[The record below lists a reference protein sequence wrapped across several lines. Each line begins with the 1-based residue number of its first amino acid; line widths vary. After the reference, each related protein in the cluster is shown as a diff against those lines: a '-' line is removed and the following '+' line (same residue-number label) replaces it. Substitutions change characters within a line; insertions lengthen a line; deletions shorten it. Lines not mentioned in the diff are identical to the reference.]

1 VPFTLSRSEAP
12 RTNRSHSKFPG
23 NNTLLV
29 ERWMRAITSA
39 LLATA
44 LISGAAFAEDL
55 RPIEAQPI
63 SLNDVTGSA
72 YYVVKPDAFHLVAT
86 VAAGEAATPIRFSST
101 LAPGQVVTIS
111 VPGRVGTSGTQIE
124 FKRLGDQ
131 VFATSSRILA
141 LAD

>member
-1 VPFTLSRSEAP
+1 
-12 RTNRSHSKFPG
+12 
-23 NNTLLV
+23 
-29 ERWMRAITSA
+29 MRAITSA

-44 LISGAAFAEDL
+44 LTSGAAFAEDL

-63 SLNDVTGSA
+63 SLKGVTGSA

-111 VPGRVGTSGTQIE
+111 VPGEVGTPGAQIE

-131 VFATSSRILA
+131 ILATSSRKLA